1 MRFSD
6 LFSLRRYWRC
16 RGIFQSP
23 LAAHLHLALARSR
36 PVNLQLASGGV
47 LSLPDVRKSREMLT
61 WLLRDS
67 HDGQIRSIRNDL
79 VELEYEEFRVTLPAS
94 GESFFTFSE
103 VFLADCYQLAT
114 IRRPLGTV
122 LDLGANIGLFATRV
136 APLAQRVICIE
147 PVGANLEIAQTN
159 ARRAQVA
166 EKVTFHNLAVAGQ
179 SGRTERV
186 FLSKDNRG
194 GHSICPEHAAR
205 WGANGYEE
213 IATISL
219 ADLFQREA
227 IDRCSFLKCD
237 VEGAEFEIFAD
248 APPEILARIDRIA
261 MEVHLTVPE
270 WSIEQLRRLRQTLE
284 VASFRVHHDP
294 LRDGQGDVNPV
305 LMLFADRNP
314 QSHRENTAA

>member
-1 MRFSD
+1 MKLSD
-6 LFSLRRYWRC
+6 LFSLRRYRRC

-23 LAAHLHLALARSR
+23 LAAHVHLALARSH

-47 LSLPDVRKSREMLT
+47 LSLPDVRKAREMLT

-67 HDGQIRSIRNDL
+67 HDGQIRSIQNDL
-79 VELEYEEFRVTLPAS
+79 VELEYEEFRVALPAS

-103 VFLADCYQLAT
+103 VFLADCYRLAT

-136 APLAQRVICIE
+136 APLAQRVICVD
-147 PVGANLEIAQTN
+147 PVVANLEIAQTN
-159 ARRAQVA
+159 VRRAQVA
-166 EKVTFHNLAVAGQ
+166 EKVKFHNLAVAGE
-179 SGRTERV
+179 SGRTERI
-186 FLSKDNRG
+186 FLSKGNRG

-219 ADLFQREA
+219 ADLFQQEA

-237 VEGAEFEIFAD
+237 VEGAEFEIFAN

-261 MEVHLTVPE
+261 METHLTVPE
-270 WSIEQLRRLRQTLE
+270 WGIKQLGRLRQTLE
-284 VASFRVHHDP
+284 VAGFQVHHGP
-294 LRDGQGDVNPV
+294 LHDDQGNLNPV
-305 LMLFADRNP
+305 IMLFADRNP
-314 QSHRENTAA
+314 QSHRENKAA